1 MCSKVIP
8 LYIYREGDPHSFED
22 SIGTVLGGDLLQL
35 HRRLLPS
42 IPVPPG
48 VRILLPPMWLQPQA
62 PPPLRCPP
70 DPCGQMGWGC
80 ERSRPRGSKRDRESC
95 EGQVLLPPALFD
107 PPPNS
112 PEVAKAPTLGKLL
125 PFWGQWNQGR
135 VTLPPRDTEPCST
148 ASARPSKHRA
158 DGRAS
163 NSAPRKSSMSPP
175 G

>member
-107 PPPNS
+107 PPPTHLKLPRHQHWASFYHSGGSGIRAGS
-112 PEVAKAPTLGKLL
+112 PFLPGTLSPAAQRLPDPPSTGLMGEHQTQPLGKA
-125 PFWGQWNQGR
+125 
-135 VTLPPRDTEPCST
+135 V
-148 ASARPSKHRA
+148 
-158 DGRAS
+158 
-163 NSAPRKSSMSPP
+163 
-175 G
+175 